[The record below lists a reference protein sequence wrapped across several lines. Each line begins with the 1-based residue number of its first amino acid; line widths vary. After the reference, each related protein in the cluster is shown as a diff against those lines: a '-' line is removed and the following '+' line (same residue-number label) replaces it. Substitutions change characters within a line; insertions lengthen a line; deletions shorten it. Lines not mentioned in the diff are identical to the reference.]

1 MAVASSVC
9 GGSKIISF
17 SFLRYRREVMY
28 MVTWELLFQFC
39 MLILA
44 ILTFV
49 ILFIEFINKKK

>member
-1 MAVASSVC
+1 
-9 GGSKIISF
+9 
-17 SFLRYRREVMY
+17 MY